1 MASSGGGW
9 GTFFK
14 QELGRG
20 GYNFYLKIFLGGF
33 SFETLHCFENHR
45 PPPPPRD
52 VINDRSLIEFMFLD
66 INIFW
71 ALIMS
76 ELILTLA

>member
-20 GYNFYLKIFLGGF
+20 GGGIIFTSKFFGGVQF
-33 SFETLHCFENHR
+33 
-45 PPPPPRD
+45 
-52 VINDRSLIEFMFLD
+52 
-66 INIFW
+66 
-71 ALIMS
+71 
-76 ELILTLA
+76 